1 MITFPNAK
9 INLGL
14 NIAAKRPDGYH
25 DLETVFYP
33 IPLEDAL
40 EVEPLTDLTE
50 NGSDFELHCNGVP
63 IEGDPADNLIVK
75 AYRLLKEEFSLPP
88 VRIYL
93 QKQIPT
99 GAGMGGGSADAT
111 FMLKLL
117 NEQFHLRLT
126 DDRLEELSSRLG
138 ADCAFFVR
146 NTPVFAR
153 GIGNLFSPVTLTLRG
168 YWLAVV
174 KPDVFVSTKEAF
186 SKVTPRKPRRS
197 VREIVGLPI
206 SEWREWL
213 VNDFE
218 ESVFS
223 IHPAIGAVK
232 QRLYDL
238 GALYASMSG
247 SGASVYGIFADE
259 VQLDTDF
266 DGCFR
271 KVMKL

>member
-1 MITFPNAK
+1 
-9 INLGL
+9 
-14 NIAAKRPDGYH
+14 
-25 DLETVFYP
+25 
-33 IPLEDAL
+33 
-40 EVEPLTDLTE
+40 
-50 NGSDFELHCNGVP
+50 
-63 IEGDPADNLIVK
+63 
-75 AYRLLKEEFSLPP
+75 
-88 VRIYL
+88 
-93 QKQIPT
+93 
-99 GAGMGGGSADAT
+99 
-111 FMLKLL
+111 MLKLL

-153 GIGNLFSPVTLTLRG
+153 GIGTVFSPVTLSLRG

-197 VREIVGLPI
+197 VREIVSLPI
-206 SEWREWL
+206 SEWRESL

-223 IHPAIGAVK
+223 IHPAIGDVK

-259 VQLDTDF
+259 VRLDTVF

-271 KVMKL
+271 KVMRL